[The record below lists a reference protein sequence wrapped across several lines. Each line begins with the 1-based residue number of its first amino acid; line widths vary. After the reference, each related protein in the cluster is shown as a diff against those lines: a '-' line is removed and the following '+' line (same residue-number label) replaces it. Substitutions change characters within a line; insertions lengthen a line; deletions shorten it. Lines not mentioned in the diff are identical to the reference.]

1 MGAIFAFFKFLRLL
15 DFLDTFRPT
24 LCNLCIQ
31 YFYMCGEIKL
41 TYLLS
46 IKITIKLKEG
56 KAKNTLHFLSEK
68 LKLQKGFS
76 QKLMTLKPV
85 AVI

>member
-1 MGAIFAFFKFLRLL
+1 
-15 DFLDTFRPT
+15 
-24 LCNLCIQ
+24 
-31 YFYMCGEIKL
+31 MCGEIKL